1 MKKISLK
8 IDDAFFP
15 HFKALIESLVKDK
28 KVQVIEEGYAYEKR
42 VPEGAV
48 AATVEEV
55 QERVYDAEKQIES
68 GEYDTEAS
76 YQNKMEDFFES
87 YGKKE

>member
-1 MKKISLK
+1 MHKISLE
-8 IDDAFFP
+8 IDDRFFP

-28 KVQVIEEGYAYEKR
+28 KVQVVEEEYAYEKR
-42 VPEGAV
+42 VPEEAV
-48 AATVEEV
+48 ATTVEEV
-55 QERVYDAEKQIES
+55 QKRVYGAQKQIEE

-76 YQNKMEDFFES
+76 YQNKMEDFFEA